1 MLEIFFLNLYGKKD
15 AFDLEGG
22 GGLEPRSFNCR
33 STAFEKPFLNK
44 KSYIKRFV
52 DHKEN
57 RNSN

>member
-1 MLEIFFLNLYGKKD
+1 MEKKT
-15 AFDLEGG
+15 LLTWRGG